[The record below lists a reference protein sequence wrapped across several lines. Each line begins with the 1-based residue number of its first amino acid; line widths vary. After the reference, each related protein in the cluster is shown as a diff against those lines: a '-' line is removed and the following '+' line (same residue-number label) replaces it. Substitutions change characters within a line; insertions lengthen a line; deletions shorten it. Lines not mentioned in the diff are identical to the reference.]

1 MLELKNISYFYKSQ
15 KDKMVLDQIS
25 YQFEKGKMYAIL
37 GTSGSGKTTLL
48 SLLAGLDS
56 PISGEIDMNGENIE
70 EKGLANH
77 RKNHISLVFQNYNL
91 IDYLTPVENVKLGGN
106 ADAEILLTQMG
117 IDKSTRKRNVMQ
129 LSGGQ
134 QQRVAIARAL
144 ASKAPVLLAD
154 EPTGNLDEDTAK
166 DIVEIFKSLAQKRP
180 YMFDLLP
187 TVQSYIRYLSDKA
200 NGREAKSADTAQV
213 EMEKLRAEADMKR
226 SKADMAAM
234 QLKELEGKM
243 HRSED
248 VEAVTNDLVYT
259 VRSMIMALP
268 GRLAMDVVQVAS
280 TNEASAL
287 IRAECYKIL
296 NELANYNYDPAV
308 YQRRV
313 RDREGWSDVI
323 VAADEAD
330 D

>member
-1 MLELKNISYFYKSQ
+1 MAE
-15 KDKMVLDQIS
+15 
-25 YQFEKGKMYAIL
+25 GKQNLQNAAIIAKL
-37 GTSGSGKTTLL
+37 FGVTDRRIQQ
-48 SLLAGLDS
+48 LAK
-56 PISGEIDMNGENIE
+56 E
-70 EKGLANH
+70 
-77 RKNHISLVFQNYNL
+77 
-91 IDYLTPVENVKLGGN
+91 
-106 ADAEILLTQMG
+106 G
-117 IDKSTRKRNVMQ
+117 IIP
-129 LSGGQ
+129 
-134 QQRVAIARAL
+134 A
-144 ASKAPVLLAD
+144 
-154 EPTGNLDEDTAK
+154 
-166 DIVEIFKSLAQKRP
+166 AQKRP

-234 QLKELEGKM
+234 QLKELE
-243 HRSED
+243 ED

-280 TNEASAL
+280 ANEASAL